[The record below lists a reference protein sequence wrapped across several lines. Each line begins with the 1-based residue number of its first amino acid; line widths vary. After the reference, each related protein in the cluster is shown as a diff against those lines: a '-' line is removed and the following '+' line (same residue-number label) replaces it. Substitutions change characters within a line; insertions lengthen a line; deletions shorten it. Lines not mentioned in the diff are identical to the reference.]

1 MTKKP
6 NKEDT
11 QKIQEMQIAEQSIQN
26 LLVQK
31 QVFQLELAETN
42 NALEELKKSD
52 GDAFK
57 IVGNI
62 MIKSNKADLEKE
74 LTRKK
79 DLINLRIKSLE
90 KQEKNIGE
98 LLNKTRS
105 EVMKKLK

>member
-1 MTKKP
+1 MVKKA

-42 NALEELKKSD
+42 NALEELKKSE

-57 IVGNI
+57 IVGNL
-62 MIKSNKADLEKE
+62 MIKSNKTDLEKE

-90 KQEKNIGE
+90 KQEKNLGE
-98 LLNKTRS
+98 LLTKTRT

>member
-1 MTKKP
+1 MARKV

-42 NALEELKKSD
+42 NALEELKKSKD
-52 GDAFK
+52 DAFK
-57 IVGNI
+57 IVGNL

-90 KQEKNIGE
+90 KQEKNLEEQLTKI
-98 LLNKTRS
+98 RS
-105 EVMKKLK
+105 EVLKKLK

>member
-1 MTKKP
+1 MAKKV

-42 NALEELKKSD
+42 NALEELKKSKD
-52 GDAFK
+52 DAFK
-57 IVGNI
+57 IVGNL

-90 KQEKNIGE
+90 KQEKNLEEQLTKI
-98 LLNKTRS
+98 RS
-105 EVMKKLK
+105 EVLKKLK

>member
-1 MTKKP
+1 MTKKA

-42 NALEELKKSD
+42 NALEELKKSE

-57 IVGNI
+57 IVGNL

-90 KQEKNIGE
+90 KQEKNLGE
-98 LLNKTRS
+98 LLTKTRA
-105 EVMKKLK
+105 EVLKKLK